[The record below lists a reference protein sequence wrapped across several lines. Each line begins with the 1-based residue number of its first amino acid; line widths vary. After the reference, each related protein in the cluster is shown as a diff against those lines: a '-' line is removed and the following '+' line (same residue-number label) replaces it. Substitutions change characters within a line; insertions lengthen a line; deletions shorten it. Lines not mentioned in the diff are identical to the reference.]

1 MMRDGDGESVKD
13 GSDEWE
19 ILSAMDGDHGWLSLL
34 SVKSGE
40 DIQEGDGWL

>member
-1 MMRDGDGESVKD
+1 VVSDGDGESIKD

-19 ILSAMDGDHGWLSLL
+19 ILSAVNGDHGGLSLL

-40 DIQEGDGWL
+40 DIQKGDRWL